1 MSLWLMIF
9 GGVLTLIWG
18 AAHIFPTR
26 SVMAGFGELAPD
38 AEGMTLTFLGV
49 LVLLVCP
56 SVAVEH
62 SARLAVRA
70 CAAMLVALATLSAAT
85 GARTSNLPM
94 RLCPLVKLTAAD
106 LLIAGTWGWVGHAL
120 APRRGTRNS
129 YGLAFRSRAPRSAL

>member
-1 MSLWLMIF
+1 
-9 GGVLTLIWG
+9 
-18 AAHIFPTR
+18 
-26 SVMAGFGELAPD
+26 
-38 AEGMTLTFLGV
+38 V

-94 RLCPLVKLTAAD
+94 RLCPLVKLTAAG
-106 LLIAGTWGWVGHAL
+106 LLIAGTWG
-120 APRRGTRNS
+120 
-129 YGLAFRSRAPRSAL
+129 

>member
-9 GGVLTLIWG
+9 GGALALFWG

-26 SVMAGFGELAPD
+26 SVVAGFGELSSD
-38 AEGMTLTFLGV
+38 NRRVLIMEWIAEGLTLIFLGV

-70 CAAMLVALATLSAAT
+70 CAAMLVALAILSAAT

-94 RLCPLVKLTAAD
+94 RLCPLVKLTAAG
-106 LLIAGTWGWVGHAL
+106 LLIAGTWG
-120 APRRGTRNS
+120 
-129 YGLAFRSRAPRSAL
+129 